1 MNLNFDTLA
10 FENCDIAA
18 SKLAFACSN
27 GDLTWLSFSEQVH
40 SLIEVFQSISLPKGH
55 PVMIYGHKEKLF
67 PVAITACLCYGVP
80 YIPID
85 IMLPFQRINKIQ
97 ELSGSQVMIN
107 CTDEVIDYPTQLKI
121 DNKHIDALP
130 A

>member
-18 SKLAFACSN
+18 GKLAFACSN

-67 PVAITACLCYGVP
+67 PVAKLAP
-80 YIPID
+80 
-85 IMLPFQRINKIQ
+85 
-97 ELSGSQVMIN
+97 ELSAAADGMNEGWNQSLDKLAEYVNTLNQ
-107 CTDEVIDYPTQLKI
+107 
-121 DNKHIDALP
+121 
-130 A
+130 